1 MSSTTSAIALD
12 VAPIPRL
19 LWAETRA
26 KLLARLRAPAF
37 SVLSI
42 VLPTM
47 FFALFFGIFSNQKG
61 APVRELASYFL
72 AAYATYGVANVM
84 VFNFGI
90 GIANE
95 RGQKQDV
102 LQRATPLPPA
112 VAAGAQV
119 IFSLVFALVA
129 LAVLF
134 VYGFVV
140 GGVRLGADS
149 WVWLTVRLL
158 LGSFPMMGLGMAIG
172 YSTSANAAPAVTN
185 LIYLPMSFI
194 SGIFIPINQLP
205 DAIQAVGK
213 VLPLYHYSQL
223 PLEIVGQNTENVQTA
238 IIWLIG
244 WTVVLFAVGLR
255 FYRTDES
262 RKFS

>member
-1 MSSTTSAIALD
+1 MSAATVRTLE
-12 VAPIPRL
+12 VAPIPQM
-19 LWAETRA
+19 LWAENRA

-47 FFALFFGIFSNQKG
+47 FFALFYGIFSNQAG
-61 APVRELASYFL
+61 VRAGELAKYFL

-112 VAAGAQV
+112 VAAAAQV
-119 IFSLVFALVA
+119 IFSLVFALAA
-129 LAVLF
+129 LMVLF
-134 VYGFVV
+134 AYAFIAA
-140 GGVRLGADS
+140 GVRLSPDT
-149 WVWLTVRLL
+149 WVGLTAKLL
-158 LGSFPMMGLGMAIG
+158 IGSFPMMGMGMAIG

-194 SGIFIPINQLP
+194 SGIFVPINQLP
-205 DAIQAVGK
+205 NGIQSIGK
-213 VLPLYHYSQL
+213 LLPLYHYSQL
-223 PLEIVGQNTENVQTA
+223 PLSSVGQSTEDLQRAV
-238 IIWLIG
+238 IWLVG
-244 WTVVLFAVGLR
+244 WTVVLFALALR
-255 FYRTDES
+255 FYRMDTS

>member
-1 MSSTTSAIALD
+1 MSAVTTLD
-12 VAPIPRL
+12 VAPIPRM

-26 KLLARLRAPAF
+26 KLLSRLRSPAF

-47 FFALFFGIFSNQKG
+47 FFALFFGIFSNQRG
-61 APVRELASYFL
+61 VVANELAKYFL
-72 AAYATYGVANVM
+72 ASYATYGVANVM

-102 LQRATPLPPA
+102 LQRATPLPPR
-112 VAAGAQV
+112 VAAAAQV
-119 IFSLVFALVA
+119 IFSLVFALIA
-129 LAVLF
+129 LIVLF
-134 VYGFVV
+134 AYAVVV
-140 GGVRLGADS
+140 GGVRLGAET
-149 WVWLTVRLL
+149 WLWFTVKLL

-194 SGIFIPINQLP
+194 SGIFIPITQLP
-205 DAIQAVGK
+205 SAIQSIGK
-213 VLPLYHYSQL
+213 LLPLYHYSQL
-223 PLEIVGQNTENVQTA
+223 PLESVGQNTESLGTA
-238 IIWLIG
+238 TIWLVG
-244 WTVVLFAVGLR
+244 WTVVLFALGLR
-255 FYRTDES
+255 FYRMDES
-262 RKFS
+262 KKFS

>member
-1 MSSTTSAIALD
+1 MSATATSFE
-12 VAPIPRL
+12 VAPVPQM

-26 KLLARLRAPAF
+26 KLLSRLRAPAF

-47 FFALFFGIFSNQKG
+47 FFALFYGIFSGQAG
-61 APVRELASYFL
+61 SHASEFGKYIL
-72 AAYATYGVANVM
+72 ATYSTYAVANVM

-95 RGQKQDV
+95 RGQKQDL
-102 LQRATPLPPA
+102 LQRATPLPGW
-112 VAAGAQV
+112 VATLAQV
-119 IFSLVFALVA
+119 LFSLVFALLA
-129 LAVLF
+129 LVVLYAYAF
-134 VYGFVV
+134 TI
-140 GGVRLGADS
+140 GGVRLGLGS
-149 WVWLTVRLL
+149 LLWFTVKLL

-194 SGIFIPINQLP
+194 AGIFIPISQLP
-205 DAIQAVGK
+205 SAIQTVGK

-223 PLEIVGQNTENVQTA
+223 PLETVGQNTESLGTA
-238 IIWLIG
+238 AIWLLG
-244 WTVVLFAVGLR
+244 WTIVLFGLGLR
-255 FYRTDES
+255 FYRMDES
-262 RKFS
+262 KKFS

>member
-1 MSSTTSAIALD
+1 MSTATTLD
-12 VAPIPRL
+12 VAPIPRM

-47 FFALFFGIFSNQKG
+47 FYALFFGIFSNQKG
-61 APVRELASYFL
+61 APVHELANYFL

-95 RGQKQDV
+95 RGQKQDI
-102 LQRATPLPPA
+102 LQRAMPLPPA

-119 IFSLVFALVA
+119 LFSLTFALVA
-129 LAVLF
+129 LVVLF
-134 VYGFVV
+134 AYGSLV
-140 GGVRLGADS
+140 GGVRLGAGT
-149 WVWLTVRLL
+149 WVLLTVRLL

-205 DAIQAVGK
+205 SAIQTVGK
-213 VLPLYHYSQL
+213 LLPLYHYSQL
-223 PLEIVGQNTENVQTA
+223 PLQTVGQNTEDVGTA
-238 IIWLIG
+238 ILWLIG

-255 FYRTDES
+255 FYRMDAS
-262 RKFS
+262 RKFA

>member
-1 MSSTTSAIALD
+1 MLF
-12 VAPIPRL
+12 
-19 LWAETRA
+19 AETRA

-47 FFALFFGIFSNQKG
+47 FFALFFGIFGSQTGVN
-61 APVRELASYFL
+61 PSELAKYFL
-72 AAYATYGVANVM
+72 ASYATYGVANVM

-102 LQRATPLPPA
+102 LQRSTPLPA
-112 VAAGAQV
+112 SVAAAAQV
-119 IFSLVFALVA
+119 IFSLVFALIA
-129 LAVLF
+129 LIVLF
-134 VYGFVV
+134 GYAFIA
-140 GGVRLGADS
+140 GGVRLGAGT
-149 WVWLTVRLL
+149 WLWFTVKLL

-194 SGIFIPINQLP
+194 SGIFIPISQLP
-205 DAIQAVGK
+205 SAIQTIGK
-213 VLPLYHYSQL
+213 LLPLYHYSQL
-223 PLEIVGQNTENVQTA
+223 PLESVGNNSESLGTA
-238 IIWLIG
+238 VLWLIG
-244 WTVVLFAVGLR
+244 WTVVLFGIGIR
-255 FYRTDES
+255 FYRLDAS

>member
-1 MSSTTSAIALD
+1 MSATATSFE
-12 VAPIPRL
+12 VAPVPQM

-26 KLLARLRAPAF
+26 KLLSRLRAPAF

-47 FFALFFGIFSNQKG
+47 FFALFYGIFSGQAG
-61 APVRELASYFL
+61 SHASEFGKYIL
-72 AAYATYGVANVM
+72 ATYSTYAVANVM

-95 RGQKQDV
+95 RGQKQDL
-102 LQRATPLPPA
+102 LQRATPLPGW
-112 VAAGAQV
+112 VATLAQV
-119 IFSLVFALVA
+119 LFSLVFALLA
-129 LAVLF
+129 LVVLYAYAF
-134 VYGFVV
+134 TI
-140 GGVRLGADS
+140 GGVRLGLGS
-149 WVWLTVRLL
+149 LLWFTVKLL

-194 SGIFIPINQLP
+194 AGIFIPINQLP
-205 DAIQAVGK
+205 SAIQTVGK

-223 PLEIVGQNTENVQTA
+223 PLETVGQNTESLGTA
-238 IIWLIG
+238 AIWLLG
-244 WTVVLFAVGLR
+244 WTIVLFGLGLR
-255 FYRTDES
+255 FYRMDES
-262 RKFS
+262 KKFS

>member
-1 MSSTTSAIALD
+1 MSAATTLD
-12 VAPIPRL
+12 VAPIPRM

-61 APVRELASYFL
+61 VPVSELAKYFL
-72 AAYATYGVANVM
+72 ASYATYGVANVM

-112 VAAGAQV
+112 VAAAAQV
-119 IFSLVFALVA
+119 IFSLTFALLA
-129 LAVLF
+129 LVVLF
-134 VYGFVV
+134 VYAFIV
-140 GGVRLGADS
+140 GGVRLS
-149 WVWLTVRLL
+149 PETWLGFTAKLL
-158 LGSFPMMGLGMAIG
+158 IGSFPMMGLGMAIG

-205 DAIQAVGK
+205 SAIQGIGK
-213 VLPLYHYSQL
+213 LLPLYHYSQL
-223 PLEIVGQNTENVQTA
+223 PLSSVGQNTEDLRTA
-238 IIWLIG
+238 TLWLMG
-244 WTVVLFAVGLR
+244 WTVVLFAIALR
-255 FYRTDES
+255 FYRTDAS
-262 RKFS
+262 KKFA

>member
-1 MSSTTSAIALD
+1 MSTATALD
-12 VAPIPRL
+12 VAPIPRV

-47 FFALFFGIFSNQKG
+47 FFALFYGIFSNQRG
-61 APVRELASYFL
+61 VPAGELAKYFL

-112 VAAGAQV
+112 VAASAQV
-119 IFSLVFALVA
+119 IFSLVFALLA
-129 LAVLF
+129 LLVLF
-134 VYGFVV
+134 AYAFVA
-140 GGVRLGADS
+140 GGVRLSPETWLG
-149 WVWLTVRLL
+149 LTVKLL
-158 LGSFPMMGLGMAIG
+158 IGSFPMMGMGMAIG

-194 SGIFIPINQLP
+194 SGIFVPINQLP
-205 DAIQAVGK
+205 SAIQSIGK
-213 VLPLYHYSQL
+213 LLPLYHYSQL
-223 PLEIVGQNTENVQTA
+223 PLSSVGQNTEDLQTA
-238 IIWLIG
+238 ALWLVG
-244 WTVVLFAVGLR
+244 WTVVLFGIALR
-255 FYRTDES
+255 LYRADAS
-262 RKFS
+262 RKFA

>member
-1 MSSTTSAIALD
+1 MSASATYE
-12 VAPIPRL
+12 VAPIPGM

-26 KLLARLRAPAF
+26 KLLARVRSPAF

-47 FFALFFGIFSNQKG
+47 FFALFFGIFGNQKG
-61 APVRELASYFL
+61 VDASELAKYFL
-72 AAYATYGVANVM
+72 ASYATYGVANVM

-102 LQRATPLPPA
+102 LQRATPLPA
-112 VAAGAQV
+112 SVAAAAQV
-119 IFSLVFALVA
+119 IFSLVFALIA
-129 LAVLF
+129 LIVLF
-134 VYGFVV
+134 AYALLVA
-140 GGVRLGADS
+140 GVRLSPDT
-149 WVWLTVRLL
+149 WLWFTVKLL

-194 SGIFIPINQLP
+194 SGIFIPISQLP
-205 DAIQAVGK
+205 DAIQTVGK

-223 PLEIVGQNTENVQTA
+223 PLESVGQNTESLGTA
-238 IIWLIG
+238 ALWLIG
-244 WTVVLFAVGLR
+244 WTVVLFGVGIR
-255 FYRTDES
+255 FYRMDS
-262 RKFS
+262 SKKFS